1 MNPPPPALL
10 LFKGVSRAYG
20 RLRALNRVS
29 FQVEAGETIA
39 LFGAN
44 GAGKSTLLRVA
55 STLLTPTGGTVVYR
69 GTTLDGRSRAAY
81 RQAMGMV
88 GHASFLYDELSAR
101 ENLIL
106 HGRLRRISA
115 PHARADEL
123 LEQVGLAHRR
133 DDRVSHFSR
142 GMEQRLSLAR
152 ALVSAPDLLLLDEP
166 FSGLDGTGTEVLC
179 TVLRAHHEAGGTTL
193 LVSHD
198 LPLGLS
204 LADRYV
210 LLDRGAVRTV
220 ADARPW
226 HGVPSHEVSLDGLA
240 RSTP

>member
-1 MNPPPPALL
+1 MNSPAPALL
-10 LFKGVSRAYG
+10 AFKRVSRAYG

-29 FQVEAGETIA
+29 FDVQQGETIA

-55 STLLTPTGGTVVYR
+55 STLLTPTSGDVIYR
-69 GTTLDGRSRAAY
+69 GTPLDGRTRADY
-81 RQAMGMV
+81 RRAMGLV

-106 HGRLRRISA
+106 HGRLRQVPS
-115 PHARADEL
+115 PGTRADEL
-123 LEQVGLAHRR
+123 LEVVGLAHRR

-166 FSGLDGTGTEVLC
+166 FSGLDGPGTEVLC
-179 TVLRAHHEAGGTTL
+179 AVLQTHRQAGHTTL

-220 ADARPW
+220 ADAGAW
-226 HGVPSHEVSLDGLA
+226 HGVPAHEIGLDGLA
-240 RSTP
+240 RGTA

>member
-1 MNPPPPALL
+1 MNQSPSPLL
-10 LFKGVSRAYG
+10 SFQDVSRAYG
-20 RLRALNRVS
+20 RLRALDGVTLEVHS
-29 FQVEAGETIA
+29 GETMA

-55 STLLTPTGGTVVYR
+55 STLLTPSSGRVVHR
-69 GTTLDGRSRAAY
+69 GRALDARSRGDY
-81 RQAMGMV
+81 RHAIGLV

-106 HGRLRRISA
+106 HGRLRGTA
-115 PHARADEL
+115 DGTDRADRL
-123 LEQVGLAHRR
+123 LEQVGLASRR

-152 ALVSAPDLLLLDEP
+152 ALVSQPEILLLDEP
-166 FSGLDGTGTEVLC
+166 FSGLDGPGTETLC
-179 TVLRAHHEAGGTTL
+179 HVLRQHHQQGGTTL
-193 LVSHD
+193 MVSHD

-210 LLDRGAVRTV
+210 LLDRGRIRRVAPAAPWRAV
-220 ADARPW
+220 P
-226 HGVPSHEVSLDGLA
+226 GHEITLERLA
-240 RSTP
+240 GEHP

>member
-1 MNPPPPALL
+1 MSAAAEPLL
-10 LFKGVSRAYG
+10 AFHGISRAYG
-20 RLRALNRVS
+20 RLRALHKVS
-29 FQVEAGETIA
+29 LDVTRGETIA

-55 STLLTPTGGTVVYR
+55 STLLTPSSGHMEHKGKL
-69 GTTLDGRSRAAY
+69 LDARSRAGY
-81 RQAMGMV
+81 RNAIGLV

-106 HGRLRRISA
+106 HARLRGNSD
-115 PHARADEL
+115 PGLRADRL
-123 LEQVGLAHRR
+123 LEQVGLSHRR

-152 ALVSAPDLLLLDEP
+152 ALVSSPELLLLDEP
-166 FSGLDGTGTEVLC
+166 FSGLDGSGTETLCQVLQEH
-179 TVLRAHHEAGGTTL
+179 RAQGGTTL
-193 LVSHD
+193 MVSHD

-210 LLDRGAVRTV
+210 LLSRGEIVRVAPAV
-220 ADARPW
+220 PW
-226 HGVPSHEVSLDGLA
+226 RDVPPHEIGLQGLA
-240 RSTP
+240 GDCP

>member
-1 MNPPPPALL
+1 MNESAKHLL
-10 LFKGVSRAYG
+10 AFHGISRAYG
-20 RLRALNRVS
+20 RLRALHKVS
-29 FQVEAGETIA
+29 LDVVRGETVA

-55 STLLTPTGGTVVYR
+55 STLLTPSSGHMEHNGQL
-69 GTTLDGRSRAAY
+69 LDARSRAGY
-81 RQAMGMV
+81 RNAIGLV

-106 HGRLRRISA
+106 HARLRGNPDPA
-115 PHARADEL
+115 PRADRL
-123 LEQVGLAHRR
+123 LDQVGLSHRR

-152 ALVSAPDLLLLDEP
+152 ALVSSPELLLLDEP
-166 FSGLDGTGTEVLC
+166 FSGLDGPGTETLCQVLQEH
-179 TVLRAHHEAGGTTL
+179 RAQGGTTL

-210 LLDRGAVRTV
+210 LLNRGEIVQV
-220 ADARPW
+220 APAEPW
-226 HGVPSHEVSLDGLA
+226 RQVPPHEIGLQGLA
-240 RSTP
+240 GNPS